1 MLRAA
6 TQRVAQPLAQRAARP
21 LSTTTYGTNMT
32 KIVCTLGPSS
42 ETAERVQELVD
53 NGMTCT
59 RLNFSHVGDYS
70 EPAGKLALVR
80 GARGEHMRLEG
91 RLEAR
96 LERDLP
102 PNLRAVLVDTKG
114 PEVRTGPLPGN
125 ADVLEIADGAT
136 VVCTFADVSGDAPP
150 EAGAPLRL
158 HVDYESL
165 PSTVS
170 VGGLVL
176 LDDGLIAL
184 RVTSIETTGVTCV
197 AENAGPIK
205 ARKGVNLPDTILDL
219 PALTAKDKED
229 LAWSVDVGADYV
241 ALSFVRNASNVR
253 SCRAFLERCRAR
265 AGSDA
270 PLPLIVSKIE
280 NQEGVDN
287 FNEILEASDG
297 IMVARG
303 DLGVEIAFEKVFAAQ
318 RYMVDACN
326 RVGKPVI
333 VATQMLDSMMRQPRP
348 TRAEVTDVAAAVM
361 DGADA
366 VMLSGETAAGKYPLE
381 SIKAM
386 KSILRE
392 ADDIIDETTSY
403 ARSAKKSANV
413 VPLADV
419 ELDAVAK
426 AAVDA
431 AHVLGAKLITCI
443 TMSGSLA
450 RAVAR
455 HRPNAPVLAFCYS
468 ADVARRLQLHR
479 AIHPVLL
486 DACATDQNPYL
497 AGTRMG
503 LLRAESIRASKE
515 LGHIKDGDRV
525 VSVDRNKGKMH
536 DAFSLGTSLKIFTV
550 GGDVDA

>member
-1 MLRAA
+1 M
-6 TQRVAQPLAQRAARP
+6 RAAR
-21 LSTTTYGTNMT
+21 LGMRAAASRFASTTAYGTNMT
-32 KIVCTLGPSS
+32 KVVCTLGPST

-59 RLNFSHVGDYS
+59 RLNFSHVGSYA
-70 EPAGKLALVR
+70 EPAAKMALVR
-80 GARGEHMRLEG
+80 EAKGVQASLEG
-91 RLEAR
+91 AFKE
-96 LERDLP
+96 LP

-114 PEVRTGPLPGN
+114 PEVRTGALPGG
-125 ADVLEIADGAT
+125 AEVLEIGDGME
-136 VVCTFADVSGDAPP
+136 VVCTFDDVSGDAAPA
-150 EAGAPLRL
+150 AGDASMRL
-158 HVDYESL
+158 HVDYPSL
-165 PSTVS
+165 ATTVK

-184 RVTSIETTGVTCV
+184 RVVSIQGGSVTCV

-229 LAWSVDVGADYV
+229 LKWSVESGADYV

-253 SCRAFLERCRAR
+253 SCRAYLERCRTAFGDDS
-265 AGSDA
+265 GS
-270 PLPLIVSKIE
+270 LPLIVSKIE
-280 NQEGVDN
+280 NQEGVDH
-287 FNEILEASDG
+287 FDEILAASDG

-303 DLGVEIAFEKVFAAQ
+303 DLGVEIAYPKVFAAQ
-318 RYMVDACN
+318 RMMVAKCN
-326 RVGKPVI
+326 AVGKPVI
-333 VATQMLDSMMRQPRP
+333 VATQMLDSMMRMPRP
-348 TRAEVTDVAAAVM
+348 TRAEVTDVAAAVL

-366 VMLSGETAAGKYPLE
+366 VMLSGETAAGKYPVQALA
-381 SIKAM
+381 AM
-386 KSILRE
+386 RAICAE
-392 ADDIIDETTSY
+392 ADAIRDAAPPDAAVE
-403 ARSAKKSANV
+403 
-413 VPLADV
+413 PLADV

-486 DACATDQNPYL
+486 DACATDQNPY
-497 AGTRMG
+497 ATGTRMG

>member
-6 TQRVAQPLAQRAARP
+6 TQRVAQPLARRAARP
-21 LSTTTYGTNMT
+21 LSTTYGTNMT

-96 LERDLP
+96 LANDLP

-125 ADVLEIADGAT
+125 ADVLEIADGMT

-150 EAGAPLRL
+150 EPGAPLRL

-280 NQEGVDN
+280 NQEGVDH
-287 FNEILEASDG
+287 FDEILEASDG

-303 DLGVEIAFEKVFAAQ
+303 DLGVEIAYAKVFAAQ
-318 RYMVDACN
+318 RMMVAKCN
-326 RVGKPVI
+326 AAGKPVI
-333 VATQMLDSMMRQPRP
+333 VATQMLDSMMRMPRP
-348 TRAEVTDVAAAVM
+348 TRAEVTDVAAAVL

-366 VMLSGETAAGKYPLE
+366 VMLSGETAAGKYPVQALA
-381 SIKAM
+381 AM
-386 KSILRE
+386 RAICAE
-392 ADDIIDETTSY
+392 ADAIRDAAPPNAAVE
-403 ARSAKKSANV
+403 
-413 VPLADV
+413 PLADV

>member
-6 TQRVAQPLAQRAARP
+6 TQRVAQPFARRAARP
-21 LSTTTYGTNMT
+21 LSTTYGTNMT

-70 EPAGKLALVR
+70 EPAGKLAL
-80 GARGEHMRLEG
+80 
-91 RLEAR
+91 
-96 LERDLP
+96 
-102 PNLRAVLVDTKG
+102 G

-125 ADVLEIADGAT
+125 ADVLEIADGMT

-150 EAGAPLRL
+150 EPGAPLRL

-184 RVTSIETTGVTCV
+184 RVTSIKTTGVTCV

-280 NQEGVDN
+280 NQEGVDH
-287 FNEILEASDG
+287 FDEILEASDG

-303 DLGVEIAFEKVFAAQ
+303 DLGVEIAYAKVFAAQ
-318 RYMVDACN
+318 RMMVAKCN
-326 RVGKPVI
+326 AAGKPVI
-333 VATQMLDSMMRQPRP
+333 VATQMLDSMMRMPRP
-348 TRAEVTDVAAAVM
+348 TRAEVTDVAAAVL

-366 VMLSGETAAGKYPLE
+366 VMLSGETAAGKYPVQALA
-381 SIKAM
+381 AM
-386 KSILRE
+386 RAICAE
-392 ADDIIDETTSY
+392 ADAIRDAAPPNAAVE
-403 ARSAKKSANV
+403 
-413 VPLADV
+413 PLADV

-431 AHVLGAKLITCI
+431 AH
-443 TMSGSLA
+443 
-450 RAVAR
+450 
-455 HRPNAPVLAFCYS
+455 
-468 ADVARRLQLHR
+468 
-479 AIHPVLL
+479 
-486 DACATDQNPYL
+486 
-497 AGTRMG
+497 
-503 LLRAESIRASKE
+503 SIRASKE